1 MENAESNHVLLNFA
15 WEGRVARESEFQTRL
30 IRKLRRMFPG
40 CIILRNDANYL
51 QGVPDILILWG
62 NRWAVL
68 EVKRNPTARTEPNQ
82 VHYVKIMNN
91 MSFADFIYPENEE
104 QVLRDL
110 QRALGATRQAR
121 VPDTE

>member
-1 MENAESNHVLLNFA
+1 LP
-15 WEGRVARESEFQTRL
+15 RESAFQASL

-62 NRWAVL
+62 DRWAVL
-68 EVKRNPTARTEPNQ
+68 ECKRHASARVEPNQ
-82 VHYVKIMNN
+82 THYVKIMNN

-104 QVLRDL
+104 QVLSDL
-110 QRALGATRQAR
+110 QRALGAQRQAR
-121 VPDTE
+121 VSHSE